1 MVTLNFENF
10 SKVVVQDG
18 LTHIPKG
25 KTEVTNSLA
34 EEQKAKGLILLTI
47 KSGEI
52 MSVHSN
58 IVNDKQLDSSR
69 PKLKGKSCNA
79 ITLSHED
86 GISPA
91 TSLNSS
97 EEEEFTLIAQLATS
111 QSVGTQSG
119 KQYLNSTIRH
129 QWDTTTNDI
138 GECCTSSVSH
148 TYIAFG

>member
-69 PKLKGKSCNA
+69 PKL
-79 ITLSHED
+79 
-86 GISPA
+86 
-91 TSLNSS
+91 
-97 EEEEFTLIAQLATS
+97 
-111 QSVGTQSG
+111 
-119 KQYLNSTIRH
+119 
-129 QWDTTTNDI
+129 
-138 GECCTSSVSH
+138 
-148 TYIAFG
+148 